1 MRSRTVVLTSL
12 LALALATVAPALAGP
27 ATITTTGTLVSKAK
41 DSLVVRIDDHGHR
54 ITFAIG
60 QSTILPDG
68 LVAGRRVRVVYHPT
82 GPTGQTA
89 DEVVLLE
96 ERAPKR
102 ER

>member
-1 MRSRTVVLTSL
+1 MRNRAVALCGL
-12 LALALATVAPALAGP
+12 LALVLAVVGPALGGP

-41 DSLVVRIDDHGHR
+41 DSLVVRIDQHGHR
-54 ITFAIG
+54 ITFAIEP
-60 QSTILPDG
+60 STVLPEG
-68 LVAGRRVRVVYHPT
+68 LAAGRRVRVVYHPT

>member
-54 ITFAIG
+54 ITFAIDR
-60 QSTILPDG
+60 STVLPDG
-68 LVAGRRVRVVYHPT
+68 LAAGHRVKVVYHPT
-82 GPTGQTA
+82 GPTGQAA

-96 ERAPKR
+96 ERAPKPR
-102 ER
+102 R